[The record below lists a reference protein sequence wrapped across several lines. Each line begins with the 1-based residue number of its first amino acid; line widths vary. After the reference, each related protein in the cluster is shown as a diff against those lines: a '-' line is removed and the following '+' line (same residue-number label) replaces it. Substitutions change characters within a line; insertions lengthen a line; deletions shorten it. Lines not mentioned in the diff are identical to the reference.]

1 MHAEPADDCEKSTI
15 YTGKR
20 SLNEYKNMNFSLHHT
35 HVIRALVSGLVAI
48 YLVCVWG
55 GGGGGGA

>member
-1 MHAEPADDCEKSTI
+1 MHAEPADDSEKSTI

-20 SLNEYKNMNFSLHHT
+20 SLNEYKNMHFSLHHT

-48 YLVCVWG
+48 FSVCG
-55 GGGGGGA
+55 GGGGGRE